1 MAEQDAMGIGGGA
14 TAGQAA
20 WPIRSVAVVGAG
32 TMGWQI
38 AALAAANGYPVA
50 LYDAAPGAADRA
62 VARMRDEL
70 PVVIAAGAFPGL
82 GSEADGGEALLR
94 RVRVAPSLADAVGA
108 ADLVVEAV
116 REDLGTKRAVLGEVG
131 RLAPRAILGT
141 NSSSLP
147 SAALADVVPDPTR
160 LLNLHF
166 FAPVWRRP
174 MLEVMGSGQTA
185 AGVVDE
191 AVRWGRSLGL
201 AVAVCRGQSMGFI
214 INRVWRAIKRESLRV
229 VDEGHADPEDVD
241 RLFMLFFGS
250 AIGPFGTMDTVGLD
264 VVADIEAS
272 YVAVSADPTDRVSPA
287 LLRLVEAGHLGEKT
301 GRGFYDH
308 PDPAYREPG
317 FLRRDTRKDKNGRG

>member
-1 MAEQDAMGIGGGA
+1 MAEQDAAGLGHGA
-14 TAGQAA
+14 TAGPPAR
-20 WPIRSVAVVGAG
+20 PIRSVAVVGAG

-38 AALAAANGYPVA
+38 AALAAANGYSVA

-62 VARMRDEL
+62 IARMRDDL
-70 PVVIAAGAFPGL
+70 PAVIAAGEFPGL
-82 GSEADGGEALLR
+82 GSVAQGGEAFLQ

-116 REDLGTKRAVLGEVG
+116 REDLETKRAVLGEVG
-131 RLAPRAILGT
+131 RFAPRAILGT

-147 SAALADVVPDPTR
+147 SAALADAVPDPTR
-160 LLNLHF
+160 FLNLHF

-185 AGVVDE
+185 DGVVDE
-191 AVRWGRSLGL
+191 AARWGRSLGL

-229 VDEGHADPEDVD
+229 IDEGHADPDDVD
-241 RLFMLFFGS
+241 RLFMLFFG
-250 AIGPFGTMDTVGLD
+250 AAVGPFGTMDTVGLD

-272 YVAVSADPTDRVSPA
+272 YVAVSPDPTDRVSPA

-301 GRGFYDH
+301 GHGFYGH
-308 PDPAYREPG
+308 PDPAYRRPG
-317 FLRRDTRKDKNGRG
+317 FLREATGKDGS